1 MAGVQ
6 LNYELDITSNSTWLT
21 VTSGQQAKQSLP
33 YVQEVGDFLAREKY
47 YTRREGLPSYLIK
60 YVVSGEG
67 LLEYNGATETV
78 SPGQAFWIE
87 CRKPQFYQTSPIKK
101 EWHMLWV
108 HFYGHGCARYY
119 DLFLSQNDGCNVI
132 TLPPNTAAPAI
143 LRELMEIY
151 RYGQSSLAGD
161 IRAARLLTDLMSDCA
176 LSACTLPE
184 HEMVPDCIQ
193 EARTYLL
200 DNYHMRIT
208 LDDLAKRFSINK
220 FYFQKLFK
228 RYTGFTPNEFLIFT
242 RLNRAKE
249 LLRTTND
256 TINQIAF
263 EVGIENSSHFIN
275 QFKQREGITPHAF
288 RQSWYKMI

>member
-6 LNYELDITSNSTWLT
+6 LNYELDITASSTWLT

-60 YVVSGEG
+60 YVVSGGG

-151 RYGQSSLAGD
+151 KQGQSSLAGD

-176 LSACTLPE
+176 LSACALPE
-184 HEMVPDCIQ
+184 HEMAPACIQ

-208 LDDLAKRFSINK
+208 LDDLAKRFSMNK

>member
-132 TLPPNTAAPAI
+132 TLPPNTAVPAI

-208 LDDLAKRFSINK
+208 LDDLAKRFSMNK

>member
-6 LNYELDITSNSTWLT
+6 LNYELDITASSTWLT

-60 YVVSGEG
+60 YVVSGGG

-151 RYGQSSLAGD
+151 KQGQSSLAGD

-176 LSACTLPE
+176 LSACALPE
-184 HEMVPDCIQ
+184 HEMVPACIQ
-193 EARTYLL
+193 EARTFLL

-208 LDDLAKRFSINK
+208 LDDLAKRFSMNK

>member
-208 LDDLAKRFSINK
+208 LDDLSKRFSMNK

>member
-21 VTSGQQAKQSLP
+21 VTSGQQAKQNLP

-208 LDDLAKRFSINK
+208 LDDLAKRFSMNK